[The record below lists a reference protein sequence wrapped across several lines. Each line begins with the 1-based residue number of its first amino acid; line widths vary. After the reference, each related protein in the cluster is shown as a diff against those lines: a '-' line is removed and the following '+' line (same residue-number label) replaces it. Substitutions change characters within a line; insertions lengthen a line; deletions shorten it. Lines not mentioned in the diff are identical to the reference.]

1 MPENEYPETRTSA
14 NMFSVSGPVPI
25 FTERTSWDFRPAVP
39 SPLSSSP
46 IRAASPLSSIDDN
59 TVRHTQSSPISQ
71 PKFKYASRPA
81 RPNPVVRK
89 REEVQESRR
98 KLFLQNVRQRA
109 DDRSYQRRDM
119 EGTLLKSDWDRD
131 MRQRFYAKQLEGDAM
146 YSEADIDDAAA
157 MAQERAQQIPED
169 VDDMMVDTIAQEEQD
184 ELDAL
189 LLSYD
194 QSSEPR
200 HSAHSSQSTQS
211 DPFNLSD
218 DEDYD
223 ALFMNLVSQ
232 EDSELDASSQQMDMS

>member
-1 MPENEYPETRTSA
+1 
-14 NMFSVSGPVPI
+14 MFSVAGPVPI
-25 FTERTSWDFRPAVP
+25 FSERTSWNFRPAVP

-46 IRAASPLSSIDDN
+46 ARAASPLSPIDDN
-59 TVRHTQSSPISQ
+59 TVRHTQSSPIPQ

-89 REEVQESRR
+89 REEAQESRR

-109 DDRSYQRRDM
+109 NDRSYERRDM

-131 MRQRFYAKQLEGDAM
+131 MRQRYYAKQLEGEALF
-146 YSEADIDDAAA
+146 SEAEIEDAAA
-157 MAQERAQQIPED
+157 IAQERALQIPND
-169 VDDMMVDTIAQEEQD
+169 ADDMMVDAIAQEEQE

-189 LLSYD
+189 LSSYD
-194 QSSEPR
+194 QSSKPR
-200 HSAHSSQSTQS
+200 HSTHSSQSTHMDAFS
-211 DPFNLSD
+211 LSD

-232 EDSELDASSQQMDMS
+232 EGSDMDASSQQMDMS

>member
-1 MPENEYPETRTSA
+1 
-14 NMFSVSGPVPI
+14 MFSVAGPVPI
-25 FTERTSWDFRPAVP
+25 FSERTSWDFRPAVS

-46 IRAASPLSSIDDN
+46 ARAESPLSPIDDN
-59 TVRHTQSSPISQ
+59 TVRQTQSSPIPQ

-89 REEVQESRR
+89 REEAQESRR

-131 MRQRFYAKQLEGDAM
+131 MRYRYYAKQLEGDAM
-146 YSEADIDDAAA
+146 FSEADIDDAAA
-157 MAQERAQQIPED
+157 IAQERVQKTPDD
-169 VDDMMVDTIAQEEQD
+169 VDMMVDAIAQEEQD

-194 QSSEPR
+194 QSSEPP
-200 HSAHSSQSTQS
+200 HPAYSSQTTQS
-211 DPFNLSD
+211 DPFSLSD

-232 EDSELDASSQQMDMS
+232 EGSEPDASSQQMDMS

>member
-1 MPENEYPETRTSA
+1 
-14 NMFSVSGPVPI
+14 
-25 FTERTSWDFRPAVP
+25 
-39 SPLSSSP
+39 
-46 IRAASPLSSIDDN
+46 
-59 TVRHTQSSPISQ
+59 
-71 PKFKYASRPA
+71 
-81 RPNPVVRK
+81 
-89 REEVQESRR
+89 
-98 KLFLQNVRQRA
+98 
-109 DDRSYQRRDM
+109 
-119 EGTLLKSDWDRD
+119 

-157 MAQERAQQIPED
+157 IAQERAQQIPED

-232 EDSELDASSQQMDMS
+232 EDGELDASSQQMDMS

>member
-1 MPENEYPETRTSA
+1 
-14 NMFSVSGPVPI
+14 MFSVAGSVPI
-25 FTERTSWDFRPAVP
+25 FSERTSWDFRPAVP

-46 IRAASPLSSIDDN
+46 ARPASPLSPIDDN
-59 TVRHTQSSPISQ
+59 TVRHTQSSPIPQ

-89 REEVQESRR
+89 REEAQESRR

-109 DDRSYQRRDM
+109 NDRSYERRDM

-131 MRQRFYAKQLEGDAM
+131 MRRRYCTKQLEGDALF
-146 YSEADIDDAAA
+146 SEADIEDAAA
-157 MAQERAQQIPED
+157 IAQERAQQIPND
-169 VDDMMVDTIAQEEQD
+169 ADDMMVDAMAQEEQD

-194 QSSEPR
+194 QSSEPQY
-200 HSAHSSQSTQS
+200 SAHSSQSMHTDAS
-211 DPFNLSD
+211 SLSD

-223 ALFMNLVSQ
+223 ALFMNLLSQ
-232 EDSELDASSQQMDMS
+232 EGGDVDASSQQMDMS

>member
-1 MPENEYPETRTSA
+1 
-14 NMFSVSGPVPI
+14 MFSVAGPVP
-25 FTERTSWDFRPAVP
+25 FFSERTSWDFRPAVP

-46 IRAASPLSSIDDN
+46 VRAASPLSPIDDN
-59 TVRHTQSSPISQ
+59 TVRHTQSSPIPQ

-89 REEVQESRR
+89 REEAQESRR

-131 MRQRFYAKQLEGDAM
+131 MRRRYYAKQLEGDAVF
-146 YSEADIDDAAA
+146 SEADIDDAAA
-157 MAQERAQQIPED
+157 IGQERAQQIPDD
-169 VDDMMVDTIAQEEQD
+169 VDDMMVDAIAQEEQN

-194 QSSEPR
+194 QSSEPP
-200 HSAHSSQSTQS
+200 HSARSSQTTQS
-211 DPFNLSD
+211 DAFSLSD

-232 EDSELDASSQQMDMS
+232 EGSELDASSQQMDMS